1 MRIVPQ
7 AVADLD
13 EYPEIQPLGN
23 AALRRVAELMGV
35 HDILEIRRLRK
46 TGLFEHPYTKDV
58 VIPIGIPVTPPTVQA
73 VRHAVGKALLD
84 YLEAV
89 GFSGLRLEVTQED
102 TQALAA
108 LWAPPE
114 QPAAAPGSA
123 SLDPQPADPGAEP
136 HRSEDN
142 LPPDGDTRRIPEP
155 GAEPA
160 AASATASEQNA
171 TDKEQQHGNQ

>member
-58 VIPIGIPVTPPTVQA
+58 IIPIGIPVTPPTVQA

-108 LWAPPE
+108 LWAPPAPAPGPAPAQPANPTDGLDPRPVE
-114 QPAAAPGSA
+114 TSAQPAADTEKQSA
-123 SLDPQPADPGAEP
+123 QAENPAGNTVEEKQ
-136 HRSEDN
+136 HE
-142 LPPDGDTRRIPEP
+142 
-155 GAEPA
+155 
-160 AASATASEQNA
+160 SA
-171 TDKEQQHGNQ
+171 